1 MQTHR
6 IPKTVEPT
14 ASRSAYEYE
23 LSRIN
28 YTEGSDVWVERENRK
43 YIYVLFSASKQSL
56 PFYVGQTA
64 NLAKRF
70 SKHGEISWHYG
81 KYSRKTIVHV
91 IASVPN
97 YMATE
102 AEKQT
107 IKTLTNKGFILNN
120 SSLNSDNLNP
130 FKHLTPKEMRDL
142 LGKVKDINT
151 VTLFKT
157 MRKYWLQQESQIVAD
172 NTNTNELTK
181 TELLRK
187 VKQRKYAN
195 NQSRSLSLQLADKY
209 SQKEKASTYSFI
221 GSDAKTEDEMLA
233 LAIAQFK
240 GLMGDWYLKDSNII
254 LGQPLKFYPS
264 DGLLAAKAQTPSY
277 GTRPASKKETTDWE
291 NKVNE
296 STVVKPILDIPEVL
310 SEEDMYKE
318 KVRNFL
324 STVTRLEMMK
334 AIQALYPQMR
344 NDEERKLAMKVAG
357 YWAKAHLF
365 SSYKAIKKTNTSSIR
380 HFWFYGQRKE
390 FSAFKQFYPTKVVV
404 ETLLAQKRIKL

>member
-6 IPKTVEPT
+6 IPKIVEPQ

-81 KYSRKTIVHV
+81 KYSRKTVVHV

-97 YMATE
+97 NIATA

-120 SSLNSDNLNP
+120 NSLNSAKLNP
-130 FKHLTPKEMRDL
+130 FKHLNPKEMREL
-142 LGKVKDINT
+142 AGKVKDIDT

-157 MRKYWLQQESQIVAD
+157 MRKYWLQQESQVAAAITD
-172 NTNTNELTK
+172 PNELTK
-181 TELLRK
+181 ANLLRK

-209 SQKEKASTYSFI
+209 NQQDKASTHSFI
-221 GSDAKTEDEMLA
+221 VSESKTEDEMLA
-233 LAIAQFK
+233 LVTAQFK
-240 GLMGDWYLKDSNII
+240 GLMGDWFLKDSKIV

-264 DGLLAAKAQTPSY
+264 DGLLASKAQVPSY

-291 NKVNE
+291 NKVND
-296 STVVKPILDIPEVL
+296 SPIVKPVSVTPEPI
-310 SEEDMYKE
+310 SDEEMQKE

-334 AIQALYPQMR
+334 AIQSLYPQMR
-344 NDEERKLAMKVAG
+344 NEDERKLAMKVASS
-357 YWAKAHLF
+357 WAKAHLF
-365 SSYKAIKKTNTSSIR
+365 SSYKVIKKTNTSSIR

-390 FSAFKQFYPTKVVV
+390 FSAFKQFYPTQIVV
-404 ETLLAQKRIKL
+404 ETLLAQRGIKL